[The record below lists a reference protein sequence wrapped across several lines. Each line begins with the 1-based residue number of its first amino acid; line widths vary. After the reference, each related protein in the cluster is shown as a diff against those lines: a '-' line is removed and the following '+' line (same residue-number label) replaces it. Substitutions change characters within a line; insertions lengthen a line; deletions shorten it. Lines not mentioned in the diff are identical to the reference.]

1 MYQPVLFDLKD
12 IFDKPLR
19 RYELFSSI
27 LDLTCME
34 KSPQVGRKP
43 ISRAALTRALIFKNL
58 RSIATLSDLSAEL
71 YERSRLASILG
82 FEPKEK
88 PVPVE
93 RFSSYLKPL
102 NKISAFGVG
111 YFFVDGIYGH
121 LQLAK
126 ENLAK
131 ALSLKVSEGLF
142 DVDKAKEIVKWSFY
156 DNPLKIFKLETK

>member
-1 MYQPVLFDLKD
+1 MPYPIYDWLFYFFTSSPLELILRTAFFLGPSRNEEVTIMYQPVLFDLKD

-34 KSPQVGRKP
+34 KSLQVGRKP

-93 RFSSYLKPL
+93 RFSSYLKDDL
-102 NKISAFGVG
+102 
-111 YFFVDGIYGH
+111 
-121 LQLAK
+121 
-126 ENLAK
+126 
-131 ALSLKVSEGLF
+131 
-142 DVDKAKEIVKWSFY
+142 
-156 DNPLKIFKLETK
+156 